1 MNLNRPLDLFISPLV
16 ELLELRC
23 NVFDSP
29 SEVEGKVMMWLQQ
42 AKESKS
48 KEFIVDLLNKS
59 AFVMLK
65 HLKLEGQEENNAMTL
80 PKQKTRKIDLSDT
93 SNLDIV
99 LSTMKRDELRVA
111 EVPLDRLK
119 AVLVTPRRYF
129 LMRIFNC

>member
-119 AVLVTPRRYF
+119 AVLVTPRRF
-129 LMRIFNC
+129 FF